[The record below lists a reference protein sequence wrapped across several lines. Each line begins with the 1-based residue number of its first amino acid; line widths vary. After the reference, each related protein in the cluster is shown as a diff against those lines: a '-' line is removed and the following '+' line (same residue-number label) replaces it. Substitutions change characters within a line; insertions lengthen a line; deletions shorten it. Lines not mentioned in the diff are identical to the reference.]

1 MKELGVFRLLWNNRD
16 NSPSQ
21 QLAPPA
27 QYARTKV
34 NFPEGDATFSA
45 YVGPRE
51 IHDAT
56 LLRSVQ
62 EDSDVTVYL
71 QSLDGQ
77 SFALEFLDVASIHA
91 VSPEGMMLYA
101 LAEVKTRL
109 PLRRLVFV
117 NWDEEDEAA
126 LEIVAADPSVIEPE
140 E

>member
-1 MKELGVFRLLWNNRD
+1 MKQLGVFRLLGNNRD
-16 NSPSQ
+16 DSLAQ

-34 NFPEGDATFSA
+34 NVTEGDATFSA
-45 YVGPRE
+45 YVGPKE

-56 LLRSVQ
+56 LLRSVDK
-62 EDSDVTVYL
+62 DSNVTVYL
-71 QSLDGQ
+71 ESLDRH

-91 VSPEGMMLYA
+91 VNPEGMMLYA

-109 PLRRLVFV
+109 PLRRFVFV
-117 NWDEEDEAA
+117 NWDEEVEAA
-126 LEIVAADPSVIEPE
+126 LEIVAADLSVREPE